1 MLARRST
8 LLTLACLLSSSRI
21 GTSIGPADFPINQ
34 KCENSS
40 MATSVLKKIIY
51 SPLAPKPVGPYNQ
64 AVQHDN
70 TLYISGVLGIDASSG
85 KMAEGVENQAKQ
97 ALTNMGHI
105 LKEAG
110 GSYEHVVKTTILL
123 NDINDFATVNN
134 VYGQFFKPPYPARST
149 FQVGKLPLGA
159 AVEIEAIAGLH

>member
-1 MLARRST
+1 L
-8 LLTLACLLSSSRI
+8 
-21 GTSIGPADFPINQ
+21 
-34 KCENSS
+34 
-40 MATSVLKKIIY
+40 
-51 SPLAPKPVGPYNQ
+51 SPLFSQ

-149 FQVGKLPLGA
+149 FQVGKLPL
-159 AVEIEAIAGLH
+159 VSY

>member
-1 MLARRST
+1 LR
-8 LLTLACLLSSSRI
+8 
-21 GTSIGPADFPINQ
+21 FQ
-34 KCENSS
+34 
-40 MATSVLKKIIY
+40 
-51 SPLAPKPVGPYNQ
+51 
-64 AVQHDN
+64 
-70 TLYISGVLGIDASSG
+70 
-85 KMAEGVENQAKQ
+85 
-97 ALTNMGHI
+97 
-105 LKEAG
+105 AG